1 LLFLQP
7 VRELCACRQRLYC
20 QKVIKPIFETKG
32 DAAMLAKRFL
42 VMLLIALVS
51 LFGAAACTAELGSE
65 GSAMSSATEM
75 ESDASE
81 VLSSS
86 ATESDGGVV
95 VSSAE
100 TESGPAQAQV
110 VGEDVVVDA
119 PQLSEAELENQP
131 PGKSAPGPSAGQSR
145 PGQSA
150 PAGGTAVYTDSA
162 YQFAVNHPADFV
174 LRALPADEL
183 AQFSPTPDAVFT
195 FMNPVTAAS
204 DIAEYEPADLELRVY
219 ALNQGATLNDWLVAT
234 GLLSI
239 ENLALL
245 KPFQAA
251 DTTGVELCAS
261 TMIAPGC
268 SYFFV
273 GNGRVYRLTPATLDG
288 EAMLNTFR
296 LNP

>member
-1 LLFLQP
+1 
-7 VRELCACRQRLYC
+7 
-20 QKVIKPIFETKG
+20 
-32 DAAMLAKRFL
+32 MLVKRFL
-42 VMLLIALVS
+42 VTLLIALVS
-51 LFGAAACTAELGSE
+51 LFGAAACTAESGSE

-100 TESGPAQAQV
+100 TESGPAQAEV

-150 PAGGTAVYTDSA
+150 PAGGTAVFSDGA
-162 YQFAVNHPADFV
+162 YQFAVEHPADFV
-174 LRALPADEL
+174 LGALQAEAL
-183 AQFSPTPDAVFT
+183 AEFSPMPDAVFT
-195 FMNPVTAAS
+195 FMNPVTADS
-204 DIAEYEPADLELRVY
+204 DIVEFEPADLEIRLY
-219 ALNQGATLNDWLVAT
+219 TLNQGMTLNDWLIAA

-245 KPFQAA
+245 KPYQAA
-251 DTTGVELCAS
+251 NATGVELCAS

-273 GNGRVYRLTPATLDG
+273 GNGRVYRLTPATLEG